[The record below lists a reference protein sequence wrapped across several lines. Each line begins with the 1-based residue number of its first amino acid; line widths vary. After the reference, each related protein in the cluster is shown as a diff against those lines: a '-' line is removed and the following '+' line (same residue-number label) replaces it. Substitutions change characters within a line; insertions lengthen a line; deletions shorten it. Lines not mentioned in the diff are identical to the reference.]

1 MLAILQTKC
10 ILMTREYIALFFS
23 IIFCPMLLLIF
34 GMVYGNEPSQMFG
47 GSGTVDVMLPSFV
60 GLVFAGTGLISLPVA
75 VAGSRERG
83 ELRRY
88 RMTPLSP
95 MAFLAAD
102 VIMYFIISVIGMLIV
117 LLIGCFGYD
126 SSFTGSI
133 PLLIYGFVLSGIAV
147 FAIGLFIASVSRTAK
162 VAQTLG
168 MVIGFPMMF
177 LSGASMPVE
186 FMPDAM
192 DKVIKAMPLSYSVS
206 MMRDIWEGA
215 GLADLKGDSFVL
227 LAVAG
232 VFILIT
238 AVIFK
243 WD

>member
-117 LLIGCFGYD
+117 LLIGHFGYD

-232 VFILIT
+232 VVILIT

>member
-1 MLAILQTKC
+1 
-10 ILMTREYIALFFS
+10 MTREYIALFFS

-117 LLIGCFGYD
+117 LLIGRFGYD

>member
-117 LLIGCFGYD
+117 LLIGRFGYD

-243 WD
+243 CD

>member
-1 MLAILQTKC
+1 MVAILRTKC

-34 GMVYGNEPSQMFG
+34 GMVYGNEPSEMFG
-47 GSGTVDVMLPSFV
+47 GQGTVDVMLPSFV
-60 GLVFAGTGLISLPVA
+60 GLVFAGTGFISLPVA
-75 VAGSRERG
+75 VSGSRERG

-88 RMTPLSP
+88 KMTPLSP
-95 MAFLAAD
+95 MSFLAAD
-102 VIMYFIISVIGMLIV
+102 VIMYFLISVIGMAIV
-117 LLIGCFGYD
+117 LMIGRFGYD
-126 SSFTGSI
+126 SRFTGNV
-133 PLLIYGFVLSGIAV
+133 LLLLYGFVLSGLAV

-162 VAQTLG
+162 IAQTVG

-177 LSGASMPVE
+177 LSGASVPVE

-192 DKVIKAMPLSYSVS
+192 DKVVKAMPLSYSVS
-206 MMRDIWEGA
+206 MMRDIWDGA
-215 GLADLKGDSFVL
+215 GFADLKGDSIVL
-227 LAVAG
+227 IAVAV
-232 VFILIT
+232 VFTALT

>member
-47 GSGTVDVMLPSFV
+47 GSGTVDVMLPSVV

-117 LLIGCFGYD
+117 LLIGHFGYD

>member
-1 MLAILQTKC
+1 
-10 ILMTREYIALFFS
+10 MTREYIALFFS

-133 PLLIYGFVLSGIAV
+133 PLLIYGSVLSGIAV

-206 MMRDIWEGA
+206 MMRDIWECA

>member
-102 VIMYFIISVIGMLIV
+102 VIMYFIISVVGMLIV
-117 LLIGCFGYD
+117 LLIGRFGYD

>member
-1 MLAILQTKC
+1 
-10 ILMTREYIALFFS
+10 MTREYIALFFS

-102 VIMYFIISVIGMLIV
+102 VIMYFIISGIGMLIV
-117 LLIGCFGYD
+117 LLIGRFGYD

>member
-1 MLAILQTKC
+1 
-10 ILMTREYIALFFS
+10 MTREYIALFFS

-117 LLIGCFGYD
+117 LLIGRFGYD

-162 VAQTLG
+162 VAQALG
-168 MVIGFPMMF
+168 LVIGFPMMF

-186 FMPDAM
+186 VMPDAM

>member
-1 MLAILQTKC
+1 
-10 ILMTREYIALFFS
+10 MTREYIALFFS
-23 IIFCPMLLLIF
+23 VIFCPMLLLIF
-34 GMVYGNEPSQMFG
+34 GMVYGNEPSQMFD

-75 VAGSRERG
+75 VSGSKERG

-95 MAFLAAD
+95 MAFLMAD

-117 LLIGCFGYD
+117 LLIGYFGYD

-162 VAQTLG
+162 IAQTLG

-177 LSGASMPVE
+177 LSGASVPVE

-192 DKVIKAMPLSYSVS
+192 DKVVKAMPLSYSVS
-206 MMRDIWEGA
+206 MMRDIWDGA
-215 GLADLKGDSFVL
+215 GLSDLKGDSLVL

-232 VFILIT
+232 VFIIIT
-238 AVIFK
+238 AALFK
-243 WD
+243 WE

>member
-23 IIFCPMLLLIF
+23 IIFCPMMLLSF

>member
-1 MLAILQTKC
+1 MLAILKTKC

-23 IIFCPMLLLIF
+23 VIFCPMLLLIF
-34 GMVYGNEPSQMFG
+34 GMVYGNEPSQMFE

-75 VAGSRERG
+75 VSGSRERG

-117 LLIGCFGYD
+117 LLIGHFGYD

-162 VAQTLG
+162 IAQTLG

-192 DKVIKAMPLSYSVS
+192 DKVVKVMPLSYSVS

-215 GLADLKGDSFVL
+215 GLADLKGDSLVL

-232 VFILIT
+232 VFIIIT
-238 AVIFK
+238 AVTFK

>member
-117 LLIGCFGYD
+117 LLIGRFGYD

-133 PLLIYGFVLSGIAV
+133 PLLIYGFVLSGICDRIV
-147 FAIGLFIASVSRTAK
+147 HSICEQDCKGRTDSRHGDRIPDDVSVRCK
-162 VAQTLG
+162 H
-168 MVIGFPMMF
+168 
-177 LSGASMPVE
+177 
-186 FMPDAM
+186 
-192 DKVIKAMPLSYSVS
+192 
-206 MMRDIWEGA
+206 A
-215 GLADLKGDSFVL
+215 GRIH
-227 LAVAG
+227 AG
-232 VFILIT
+232 CHG
-238 AVIFK
+238 
-243 WD
+243 

>member
-1 MLAILQTKC
+1 
-10 ILMTREYIALFFS
+10 
-23 IIFCPMLLLIF
+23 
-34 GMVYGNEPSQMFG
+34 
-47 GSGTVDVMLPSFV
+47 
-60 GLVFAGTGLISLPVA
+60 
-75 VAGSRERG
+75 
-83 ELRRY
+83 
-88 RMTPLSP
+88 
-95 MAFLAAD
+95 
-102 VIMYFIISVIGMLIV
+102 
-117 LLIGCFGYD
+117 
-126 SSFTGSI
+126 
-133 PLLIYGFVLSGIAV
+133 
-147 FAIGLFIASVSRTAK
+147 
-162 VAQTLG
+162 

>member
-1 MLAILQTKC
+1 
-10 ILMTREYIALFFS
+10 
-23 IIFCPMLLLIF
+23 
-34 GMVYGNEPSQMFG
+34 
-47 GSGTVDVMLPSFV
+47 
-60 GLVFAGTGLISLPVA
+60 
-75 VAGSRERG
+75 
-83 ELRRY
+83 
-88 RMTPLSP
+88 

-117 LLIGCFGYD
+117 LLIGRFGYD

>member
-117 LLIGCFGYD
+117 LLIGRFGYD

>member
-102 VIMYFIISVIGMLIV
+102 VIMYFIISVTGMLIV
-117 LLIGCFGYD
+117 LLIGRFGYD